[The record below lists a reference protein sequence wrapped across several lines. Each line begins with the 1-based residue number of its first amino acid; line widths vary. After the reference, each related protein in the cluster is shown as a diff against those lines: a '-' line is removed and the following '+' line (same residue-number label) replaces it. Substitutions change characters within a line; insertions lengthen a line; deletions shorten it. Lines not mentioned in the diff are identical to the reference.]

1 MGRILVRLRQAL
13 SRSREAAD
21 RSTLSRGVAM
31 KELVERIAKALV
43 DRPEEVQTREVVG
56 ENTIAIEL
64 RVAREDLGQVIGK
77 KGRTAVAIRTL
88 LSAAGMR
95 GLVTRI

>member
-1 MGRILVRLRQAL
+1 
-13 SRSREAAD
+13 
-21 RSTLSRGVAM
+21 M

-43 DRPEEVQTREVVG
+43 DRPEEVRIDEVVG

-64 RVAREDLGQVIGK
+64 RVAQEDLGKVIGK

-88 LSAAGMR
+88 LSAAGTKVGR
-95 GLVTRI
+95 RYVLEILE

>member
-1 MGRILVRLRQAL
+1 
-13 SRSREAAD
+13 
-21 RSTLSRGVAM
+21 M

-88 LSAAGMR
+88 LSAAGSKVDR
-95 GLVTRI
+95 RYVLEILE